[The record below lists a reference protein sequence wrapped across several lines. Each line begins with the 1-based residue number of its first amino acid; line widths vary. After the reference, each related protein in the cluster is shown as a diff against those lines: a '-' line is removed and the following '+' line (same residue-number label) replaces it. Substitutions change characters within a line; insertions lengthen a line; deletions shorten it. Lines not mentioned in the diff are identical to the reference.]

1 MVKRHKSTGITGRKI
16 RDCRLKDN
24 KMISEEIL
32 KCSSLVKE
40 VSPSF
45 TLGSIDISIKNG
57 ETVALIGPNGAGKT
71 TLFQLITGNSDPT
84 TGEISYKSERFRP
97 EHFDTKRNFGYLS
110 QDIALPQWVT
120 PKELLNYSA
129 SLHNLKNKQKV
140 IDEQIDL
147 WDIRPFLN
155 RPVASCSHGMKKR
168 AGLATALLHDPDFLI
183 LDEPFAGLD
192 ILHIN
197 SLKKTIKDRANRNK
211 SCIISTH
218 ILPYASEICS
228 RALIIRKG
236 SVTEIETWSDLD
248 YTKQQSTIENY
259 FFPRDENT

>member
-1 MVKRHKSTGITGRKI
+1 MN
-16 RDCRLKDN
+16 D
-24 KMISEEIL
+24 EEIL

-120 PKELLNYSA
+120 PKELLN
-129 SLHNLKNKQKV
+129 
-140 IDEQIDL
+140 
-147 WDIRPFLN
+147 
-155 RPVASCSHGMKKR
+155 
-168 AGLATALLHDPDFLI
+168 
-183 LDEPFAGLD
+183 
-192 ILHIN
+192 
-197 SLKKTIKDRANRNK
+197 
-211 SCIISTH
+211 
-218 ILPYASEICS
+218 
-228 RALIIRKG
+228 
-236 SVTEIETWSDLD
+236 
-248 YTKQQSTIENY
+248 
-259 FFPRDENT
+259 